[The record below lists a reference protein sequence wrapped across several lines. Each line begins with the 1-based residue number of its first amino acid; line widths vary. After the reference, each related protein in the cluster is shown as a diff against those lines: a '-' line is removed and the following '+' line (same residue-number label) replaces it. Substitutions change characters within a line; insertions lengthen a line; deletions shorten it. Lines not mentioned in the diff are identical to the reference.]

1 MEDEDA
7 ISKALRLAFS
17 SLVGENIEK
26 VKIEAIQDIQP
37 KSENNGFIDFKII
50 GNDSTVK
57 IGVDVIQI
65 SGGHAIQAALIRLI
79 NYKEFDITRGCLV
92 RSKKINST
100 AVKANKYLKQLL
112 HEQGGEWVKLQSQ
125 DIKPLLAIWS
135 VYSCESYELTKEQIF
150 DFIKEEKIAINN
162 PLVREILSDPS
173 GEQPEDLTD
182 DDLPISIPESVDSSA
197 DDIDLNLSLA
207 NKI

>member
-1 MEDEDA
+1 
-7 ISKALRLAFS
+7 
-17 SLVGENIEK
+17 
-26 VKIEAIQDIQP
+26 
-37 KSENNGFIDFKII
+37 
-50 GNDSTVK
+50 VK

-65 SGGHAIQAALIRLI
+65 SGGHAIQAALRRLI

-92 RSKKINST
+92 RSKNINSG
-100 AVKANKYLKQLL
+100 AIKANEYLKTLL
-112 HEQGGEWVKLQSQ
+112 TEQGGEWVKLQSQ

-173 GEQPEDLTD
+173 GEQPEGLTD
-182 DDLPISIPESVDSSA
+182 DDLPISIPQTVDSSI
-197 DDIDLNLSLA
+197 DEIDLNLSLA
-207 NKI
+207 N